1 MHASHNRLEEAYFPV
16 EEEAEEGGA
25 GMDTGIRHMDHWDE
39 EAVDHE
45 EVEDHEE
52 EDMDTLHKV
61 PGNVAVVLHLLV
73 PPSLHEQAFPF
84 Y

>member
-1 MHASHNRLEEAYFPV
+1 VHASHNRLEEAYFPV
-16 EEEAEEGGA
+16 VVEEGDA
-25 GMDTGIRHMDHWDE
+25 DMDTGIQHKDHCDE
-39 EAVDHE
+39 EAEDHE

-61 PGNVAVVLHLLV
+61 PGNVVVVLHLLG
-73 PPSLHEQAFPF
+73 PPSSLHEQAFPF